1 METGLVYRTGLFFQE
16 GKAKFSI
23 LDKPA
28 GAGRRYFVQKNTM
41 SNNWSEFK
49 LRINTTAS
57 VEKAFKAVATP
68 GGLESWFLR
77 EAGVTAGGKHRAKGD
92 MIQKGDEYH
101 FQWHGHPDTMRHS
114 GRFLSTDGKSVISFT
129 FSQDLPVTISI
140 YRECEET
147 IVELAETFD
156 PTVEE
161 VARNHYL
168 GNMKGWIFFLINLKS
183 ILEGG
188 LDMRNRKVG
197 LKNVLT
203 A

>member
-1 METGLVYRTGLFFQE
+1 LGTGLVYRTGLFFQE
-16 GKAKFSI
+16 GKVKFSI

-92 MIQKGDEYH
+92 MIQKGDENH

-140 YRECEET
+140 YR
-147 IVELAETFD
+147 
-156 PTVEE
+156 
-161 VARNHYL
+161 
-168 GNMKGWIFFLINLKS
+168 
-183 ILEGG
+183 
-188 LDMRNRKVG
+188 
-197 LKNVLT
+197 
-203 A
+203 

>member
-1 METGLVYRTGLFFQE
+1 MLLC
-16 GKAKFSI
+16 K
-23 LDKPA
+23 
-28 GAGRRYFVQKNTM
+28 KNTM
-41 SNNWSEFK
+41 GNNWSEFK

-57 VEKAFKAVATP
+57 VEKAFAAVATP

-77 EAGVTAGGKHRAKGD
+77 EANVQSGGKPRQKGD
-92 MIQKGDEYH
+92 KIQKGDEYH
-101 FQWHGHPDTMRHS
+101 FQWHGHPDTLRHS

-168 GNMKGWIFFLINLKS
+168 GNMKGWIFYLINLKS

-188 LDMRNRKVG
+188 LDMRNRKVE

>member
-1 METGLVYRTGLFFQE
+1 M
-16 GKAKFSI
+16 
-23 LDKPA
+23 
-28 GAGRRYFVQKNTM
+28 
-41 SNNWSEFK
+41 
-49 LRINTTAS
+49 RINTTAS

-77 EAGVTAGGKHRAKGD
+77 EAGVQLAESPGQRGTKIK
-92 MIQKGDEYH
+92 KGDEYY
-101 FQWHGHPDTMRHS
+101 FQWHGHPDTMRHA
-114 GRFLSTDGKSVISFT
+114 GKFLSTDGKSVISFT

-168 GNMKGWIFFLINLKS
+168 GNMKGWIFYLINLKS

-188 LDMRNRKVG
+188 LDMRNRKVE

>member
-1 METGLVYRTGLFFQE
+1 L
-16 GKAKFSI
+16 
-23 LDKPA
+23 
-28 GAGRRYFVQKNTM
+28 QKKTM
-41 SNNWSEFK
+41 STNWSEFK

-57 VEKAFKAVATP
+57 VEKAYKAVATP

-77 EAGVTAGGKHRAKGD
+77 EADVKSGGKPRPKTEL
-92 MIQKGDEYH
+92 IQKGDEYH
-101 FQWHGHPDTMRHS
+101 FQWYGHPDTLRHS
-114 GRFLSTDGKSVISFT
+114 GEFLSTDGKTVISFT

-156 PTVEE
+156 ATVEE

-188 LDMRNRKVG
+188 LDMRNRKVE

>member
-1 METGLVYRTGLFFQE
+1 MLLC
-16 GKAKFSI
+16 K
-23 LDKPA
+23 
-28 GAGRRYFVQKNTM
+28 KNTM

-57 VEKAFKAVATP
+57 VEKTFKAVATP

-77 EAGVTAGGKHRAKGD
+77 EAGVTAAGKQRPKGD

-114 GRFLSTDGKSVISFT
+114 GKFLSTDGKSVISFT

-156 PTVEE
+156 ATVEE

-168 GNMKGWIFFLINLKS
+168 GNMKGWIFYLINLKS

-188 LDMRNRKVG
+188 LDMRNRKVE